1 MCRRIA
7 RGLAIVLSVVSL
19 GAAQKPTSS
28 ESATNRSNLTQAS
41 KEARYKARKAK
52 PYQIGTASWYGD
64 YFQGKPTAS
73 GEPYNMYDL
82 TAAHPTLPLGSFVRV
97 TNLRNGRSVVV
108 KVNDRGPIVPGRII
122 DVSYSTARVLQFK
135 AQGLQR
141 VRLDHASGAVRDVY
155 DPAGN
160 YGAAIIDFDDYRAP
174 VAQIG
179 DPHEAAQGQS
189 WVGGGQVVHVIR
201 LAAGGRLA
209 LEIVSIPGG
218 GANLVG
224 LRLSRFVARFL

>member
-64 YFQGKPTAS
+64 DFEGKPTAS

-82 TAAHPTLPLGSFVRV
+82 TAAHPTLPLGTFVKV
-97 TNLRNGRSVVV
+97 TNLHNRRAVVV
-108 KVNDRGPIVPGRII
+108 RINDRGPVVPGRII
-122 DVSYSTARVLQFK
+122 DVSYRAAKVLKFQ
-135 AQGLQR
+135 AQGIQR
-141 VRLDHASGAVRDVY
+141 VRLDVVPPRKAVATMAMLRE
-155 DPAGN
+155 
-160 YGAAIIDFDDYRAP
+160 P
-174 VAQIG
+174 VL
-179 DPHEAAQGQS
+179 P
-189 WVGGGQVVHVIR
+189 R
-201 LAAGGRLA
+201 
-209 LEIVSIPGG
+209 
-218 GANLVG
+218 
-224 LRLSRFVARFL
+224 